1 MLLSSYINKLKMN
14 STIQEARRYL
24 DNAKEIL
31 SEKAQKE
38 GGYYQDKKYV
48 KLAGHAA
55 YAGVL
60 VALDAYLGKKSKG
73 RKHVDWYKEQ
83 LSVLD
88 KKLLTSFVAAYD
100 TLHLSMSYDGN
111 PNAKVAKAGLEDA
124 ESIINWIEKRTA
136 IA

>member
-1 MLLSSYINKLKMN
+1 MN

-48 KLAGHAA
+48 KMAGHTA
-55 YAGVL
+55 YTGVL
-60 VALDAYLGKKSKG
+60 LALDGYLGKKGKG
-73 RKHVDWYKEQ
+73 RKDVDWYKQQ
-83 LSVLD
+83 LSGLD
-88 KKLLTSFVAAYD
+88 KKLLSNFIAVYD

-111 PNAKVAKAGLEDA
+111 PSSKVAKAGLEDA
-124 ESIINWIEKRTA
+124 ESIINWIENRA
-136 IA
+136 VIA

>member
-1 MLLSSYINKLKMN
+1 MDN
-14 STIQEARRYL
+14 TIQEAKRYL
-24 DNAKEIL
+24 ENAKELL
-31 SEKAQKE
+31 SEKARKE
-38 GGYYQDKKYV
+38 DGYYQDTKYV

-60 VALDAYLGKKSKG
+60 VAIDAFVGRKSKG

-83 LSVLD
+83 LSALD

-111 PNAKVAKAGLEDA
+111 PSAKVAKAGLEEA
-124 ESIINWIEKRTA
+124 EAIILWLENRTA
-136 IA
+136 VA